1 MFKLKLTNV
10 GDSTGVVLPQEV
22 LAKMQVQEGD
32 NLYLKQT
39 ANGFE
44 ILADDPELEEGMVQ
58 ARKVM
63 KQYHNALRE
72 LAQ

>member
-1 MFKLKLTNV
+1 
-10 GDSTGVVLPQEV
+10 
-22 LAKMQVQEGD
+22 MQVKEGN

-39 ANGFE
+39 PKGFE
-44 ILADDPELEEGMVQ
+44 ILANDPELEEEMIQ

-63 KQYHNALRE
+63 KQYNNALRE

>member
-1 MFKLKLTNV
+1 
-10 GDSTGVVLPQEV
+10 
-22 LAKMQVQEGD
+22 MQVQEGD

-44 ILADDPELEEGMVQ
+44 ISTYDPELEEEMIQ